1 MLKTA
6 NPMMPFEDWWGIV
19 ISTLDNPRKIR
30 NWTPYNGY
38 TVGGQFVARSY
49 RSLTREE
56 QSSWND
62 GYPFSVPD
70 DWIVHTQVK
79 GKELGKVSKKEFKDR
94 YGGWRAYRDSDN
106 KIIRKDFDGKTKAS
120 PYLISVF
127 HAFDSLMS
135 GDVDDPTALRQILQ
149 RIVSGF

>member
-19 ISTLDNPRKIR
+19 ISTLDSPREIR
-30 NWTPYNGY
+30 NWTSRNGL
-38 TVGGQFVARSY
+38 TVGGRFYARSY
-49 RSLTREE
+49 RSLSKEE
-56 QSSWND
+56 QSDWND
-62 GYPFSVPD
+62 GHPFAVPE
-70 DWIVHTQVK
+70 DWIVCTQVK
-79 GKELGKVSKKEFKDR
+79 MTGFTIVSKKESKDR

-127 HAFDSLMS
+127 HACDSLMS